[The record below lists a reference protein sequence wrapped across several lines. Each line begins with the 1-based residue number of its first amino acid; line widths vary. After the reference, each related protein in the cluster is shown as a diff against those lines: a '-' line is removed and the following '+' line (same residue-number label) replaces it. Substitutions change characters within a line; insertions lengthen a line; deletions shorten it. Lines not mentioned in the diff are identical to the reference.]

1 MAQHWLI
8 KSEPSAYSWSD
19 LVRDHKT
26 AWTGVRN
33 FQARNNLR
41 AMKRGDLVLFY
52 HSVKDPAVVGIS
64 KVEKEFYPDPTAS
77 EGDWS
82 CVDLVP
88 VKQLPSPV
96 PLAEIKADPLLK
108 EISLIRQ
115 SRLSVMP
122 LTAHEYQRILKLGE
136 R

>member
-1 MAQHWLI
+1 
-8 KSEPSAYSWSD
+8 
-19 LVRDHKT
+19 
-26 AWTGVRN
+26 
-33 FQARNNLR
+33 
-41 AMKRGDLVLFY
+41 MKRGELVLFY

-115 SRLSVMP
+115 SRLSVMQ
-122 LTAHEYQRILKLGE
+122 LTAREYQRILKLGE

>member
-1 MAQHWLI
+1 MAQHWLV

-41 AMKRGDLVLFY
+41 TMKKDDLVLFY

-64 KVEKEFYPDPTAS
+64 KVEREFYPDPTAS
-77 EGDWS
+77 QGDWS
-82 CVDLVP
+82 CIDLVA
-88 VKQLPSPV
+88 VTSLVSPV
-96 PLAEIKADPLLK
+96 PLAEIKADPSLK
-108 EISLIRQ
+108 DISLIRQ

-122 LTAHEYQRILKLGE
+122 LTAREYQRIVGKG
-136 R
+136 